1 MNKRLFLLNGVAI
14 LGVALNHAAGWGQIA
29 MFQWAH
35 RYQPVTMTNYDQLG
49 SLAYY
54 VLLVTRQLT
63 LFGVAAFLFVSGFF
77 IAFAARGSQATLSWK
92 MVWVRI
98 RNLLVPY
105 LIWSVAI
112 FAFDYV
118 LRISYSPLQYLA
130 KFFTTGAIGPYYFV
144 PLLCYL
150 YLLSPF
156 LVPIARTRARLLL
169 YIAALVQLSTMSLR
183 YFRVFQIPIPMLDQ
197 LITYAP
203 DWSLPRW
210 IFFFVLGLVSG
221 FHLEPLKQW
230 LERAKWELLAALV
243 PLALLSIVEP
253 EVIFRVT
260 GIDMRW
266 VPLLISTG
274 LYSVAFILCFLAFDT
289 VSLPMARIFYY
300 LGSRTYGIY
309 LLHMKIMEI
318 VGRASYHFFPW
329 LLAHQIAYQPV
340 LLLCGLGGPLLL
352 MTVIAKSPARN
363 CYRYLFG

>member
-1 MNKRLFLLNGVAI
+1 MLL
-14 LGVALNHAAGWGQIA
+14 WT
-29 MFQWAH
+29 H
-35 RYQPVTMTNYDQLG
+35 RYQPAGAPYDNPLG

-54 VLLVTRQLT
+54 ILLVIRQLT

-77 IAFAARGSQATLSWK
+77 IAFAARGNQTTLSWK
-92 MVWVRI
+92 MVWARI
-98 RNLLVPY
+98 RNLLAPY
-105 LIWSVAI
+105 LIWSIAI

-130 KFFTTGAIGPYYFV
+130 KFLTTGAIGPYYFV

-156 LVPIARTRARLLL
+156 LVPIAKTRARLLL
-169 YIAALVQLSTMSLR
+169 YIAALVQLSTMGLR
-183 YFRVFQIPIPMLDQ
+183 YFRVFQVPIPMLDQ
-197 LITYAP
+197 LIAYTP

-230 LERAKWELLAALV
+230 LERAKWGLLTATIL
-243 PLALLSIVEP
+243 LALLAIVEP
-253 EVIFRVT
+253 EAIFRVA

-289 VSLPMARIFYY
+289 ASLPMSKAFYY

-309 LLHMKIMEI
+309 LLHMKLMEI
-318 VGRASYHFFPW
+318 IGRASYHFFPW
-329 LLAHQIAYQPV
+329 LLAHQIAYQPI
-340 LLLCGLGGPLLL
+340 LLLCGLGGPLLF
-352 MTVIAKSPARN
+352 MTVIARSPARN
-363 CYRYLFG
+363 YYRYLFG